1 MNTFLAF
8 LKDIFTLNDDDNM
21 KVGLSQFKKPTPKKV
36 AKPKVTQRP
45 EDIKLSD
52 LMKRSY

>member
-1 MNTFLAF
+1 MNTILAF

-21 KVGLSQFKKPTPKKV
+21 KVGLSQFKKPVPKKIV
-36 AKPKVTQRP
+36 KPKVLQSP

>member
-21 KVGLSQFKKPTPKKV
+21 KIGLSQFKKPTPKKV